1 MHSSIFALS
10 QNIITVVSELYQKKL
25 LTVADINFMRK
36 DQYLPNEVVLVQCAK
51 LPVVVAK
58 TADMLD
64 TLNCTE
70 EATVLK
76 G

>member
-1 MHSSIFALS
+1 MS
-10 QNIITVVSELYQKKL
+10 VLYQEKL
-25 LTVADINFMRK
+25 LTVADINSMRK
-36 DQYLPNEVVLVQCAK
+36 DQYLPNEVVLVQCTK

>member
-1 MHSSIFALS
+1 MS
-10 QNIITVVSELYQKKL
+10 VLYQEKL
-25 LTVADINFMRK
+25 LTVVDINTMRK
-36 DQYLPNEVVLVQCAK
+36 DQYLPNEVVLMQCAK
-51 LPVVVAK
+51 IPVVVAK

-70 EATVLK
+70 EAIVLK

>member
-1 MHSSIFALS
+1 M
-10 QNIITVVSELYQKKL
+10 KL

-36 DQYLPNEVVLVQCAK
+36 DQYLPNEVVLVRCANP
-51 LPVVVAK
+51 PVVVAK

>member
-1 MHSSIFALS
+1 
-10 QNIITVVSELYQKKL
+10 
-25 LTVADINFMRK
+25 MRK
-36 DQYLPNEVVLVQCAK
+36 DQYLPNEVVLVQCTK
-51 LPVVVAK
+51 PSVVVAK

-70 EATVLK
+70 EATILK

>member
-1 MHSSIFALS
+1 MS
-10 QNIITVVSELYQKKL
+10 VLYQEKL
-25 LTVADINFMRK
+25 LTVADINSMRK
-36 DQYLPNEVVLVQCAK
+36 DQYFPNEVVLLQCTK
-51 LPVVVAK
+51 FPVVVAK